1 VKGQLAVST
10 PKAYLAA
17 LPEARRAEV
26 KRLDAFIRKTV
37 PKLEPFIHSGMLAYG
52 PQRYRTKSGK
62 ESDWFKLGIA
72 SNATAISL
80 YVCASDERGYVA
92 ERHRAALPGASIGKS
107 CVRFK
112 KFDDLDPKALAKV
125 LKEAEKLGFG
135 G

>member
-1 VKGQLAVST
+1 MKGQLAVAT
-10 PKAYLAA
+10 PKDYLAA
-17 LPEARRAEV
+17 LAEPRRAEV

-37 PKLEPFIHSGMLAYG
+37 PKLKPFIHSGLLAYG
-52 PQRYRTKSGK
+52 AIRYRTKSGK

-72 SNATAISL
+72 SNASAISL

-92 ERHRAALPGASIGKS
+92 ERHRDALPGASIGKS

-112 KFDDLDPKALAKV
+112 TFDDLDPKALAKV
-125 LKEAEKLGFG
+125 LKEAEKTGFG